1 MPMNLQ
7 LAAGSGLKGEPRQ
20 RYSLV
25 YQHVVSSKAMRC
37 ISAIVEHLLCGGTNK
52 NLPLYILFFFF
63 SLGSKKENISSFQYL
78 TVLQNSSDKK
88 L

>member
-63 SLGSKKENISSFQYL
+63 PWGLRRKIYL
-78 TVLQNSSDKK
+78 VFST
-88 L
+88 